1 MYNLHGWVMLG
12 VGVKYIW
19 FHVILYLMSLVAGYC
34 KAFERCQGN
43 KNGFDGDGKPLF

>member
-1 MYNLHGWVMLG
+1 
-12 VGVKYIW
+12 VGDAGCRGEI
-19 FHVILYLMSLVAGYC
+19 HMISCDSYLMSLVAGYC